1 MSLPREKKCE
11 DCGTPIVGR
20 TDKRFCS
27 DQCRNNHNNR
37 LNSDSNSRMRSTNNV
52 LRRNRRI
59 LLTLNTHGRTVI
71 RKGQLL
77 AMGFDFNHVT
87 SLSATR
93 QGVPCYY
100 CYEQGYLPMKKGYFR
115 LVIKRDPQLPKKE
128 SQLPL

>member
-27 DQCRNNHNNR
+27 DQCRNNYNNR

-59 LLTLNTHGRTVI
+59 LLTLNTNGRTVI

-93 QGVPCYY
+93 RGAPCYY

-115 LVIKRDPQLPKKE
+115 LVIKKE
-128 SQLPL
+128 SQPPI